1 MRPLDNPPDFLQTVV
16 LGGET
21 MEVTNSFLPRL
32 MPSIVMLAPAAI
44 SLLRFIFSMLQV
56 AIPPRTWQSTVTA
69 EHVDVRSYRD
79 YGFNAARTRMLSQF
93 TTLQMRACDFPKS
106 GNDSATFGSGDAAR
120 WVLVELAATE
130 A

>member
-16 LGGET
+16 LGGDT
-21 MEVTNSFLPRL
+21 MEVTNSFCRVHHHARTA
-32 MPSIVMLAPAAI
+32 SAI
-44 SLLRFIFSMLQV
+44 SLQRFIFSMLQV